1 MIRDLTGKVAVVTG
15 AASGIGR
22 ALGET
27 ALARGMVLYAS
38 DIDAA
43 ALRDAYGERATC
55 LALDVADH
63 AAVTA
68 LADQV
73 YAEQGACHLLCNNAG
88 VMKTGWL
95 TDYSADD
102 VEWMLGVNVKGV
114 LNGIRA
120 FVPRMKAQGAAAHV
134 VNTGSIAGLTATPSS
149 GLYAITKHGV
159 VALSETLLYE
169 MQMQGADVGVTVL
182 CPGPVKTQIL
192 NWDRYGKADENPAFP
207 TDRLESLIEAH
218 GVTPEALAAQTFAA
232 VEEGRFWVFTD
243 DRFRAALANRVQS
256 ITSGDTPIFQ
266 PTQSKPA

>member
-1 MIRDLTGKVAVVTG
+1 MIRDLKGKVAVVTG

-22 ALGET
+22 ALGEQ
-27 ALARGMVLYAS
+27 ALSRGMALYAT
-38 DIDAA
+38 DIDQS
-43 ALRDAYGERATC
+43 ALNEAYQDRATC
-55 LALDVADH
+55 LALDVAD
-63 AAVTA
+63 ATAVQA

-73 YAEQGACHLLCNNAG
+73 FAEQGACHLICNNAG

-102 VEWMLGVNVKGV
+102 VDWMLGVNIKGV
-114 LNGIRA
+114 MNGIRA
-120 FVPRMKAQGAAAHV
+120 FVPRMKDQGTPAHV

-192 NWDRYGKADENPAFP
+192 NWDRYGKADDNPAFP
-207 TDRLESLIEAH
+207 TDRLQALIEAQ
-218 GVTPEALAAQTFAA
+218 GVTPEALAAQTFEA
-232 VEEGRFWVFTD
+232 VEQGRFWVFTD
-243 DRFRAALANRVQS
+243 DRFRTALAGRVQS
-256 ITSGDTPIFQ
+256 IATGENPTFQ
-266 PTQSKPA
+266 PAQSK

>member
-1 MIRDLTGKVAVVTG
+1 MIRDFSGKVAVITG

-22 ALGET
+22 ALGEE
-27 ALARGMVLYAS
+27 ALKHGMTLYAT
-38 DIDAA
+38 DIEADA
-43 ALRDAYGERATC
+43 LQDAYQDRATC
-55 LALDVADH
+55 LALDVAD
-63 AAVTA
+63 AAAMAA
-68 LADQV
+68 LAEQV

-102 VEWMLGVNVKGV
+102 VDWMLGVNIKGV
-114 LNGIRA
+114 MNGIRA
-120 FVPRMKAQGAAAHV
+120 FVPAMKNQSAPAHV

-192 NWDRYGKADENPAFP
+192 NWDRYGKADTDPAFP
-207 TDRLESLIEAH
+207 TDRLQSLIDAQ

-243 DRFRAALANRVQS
+243 DRFRAALDNRVQS
-256 ITSGDTPIFQ
+256 IASGENPAFQ
-266 PTQSKPA
+266 PAQSK